1 MEEILK
7 DFNQTITALKEVLAI
22 KKNDI
27 TRDSALL
34 RFQLCFELAW
44 KAIKSRAKS
53 EGVECFSPKSC
64 FQTAFQ
70 LNLVDYDENWLTM
83 VNDRNLIVHLYEE
96 NVADQIYGRL
106 SSYIPLFEKLYEKLN
121 LNNGA
126 D

>member
-7 DFNQTITALKEVLAI
+7 DFNQAISALKEVLAVEEN
-22 KKNDI
+22 KI

-44 KAIKSRAKS
+44 KTIKIYSRK

-70 LNLVDYDENWLTM
+70 LNLVDYDENWINM
-83 VNDRNLIVHLYEE
+83 VEDRNMIVHIYAEE
-96 NVADQIYGRL
+96 MADKIYSRL
-106 SSYIPLFEKLYEKLN
+106 LEYLELFEKLYSKLSSK
-121 LNNGA
+121 
-126 D
+126 

>member
-7 DFNQTITALKEVLAI
+7 DFNQAIAALKEVLAI
-22 KKNDI
+22 KKDDI
-27 TRDSALL
+27 SRDSALL

-83 VNDRNLIVHLYEE
+83 VNDRNLIIHLYEE
-96 NVADQIYGRL
+96 NTADQIYSRL
-106 SSYIPLFEKLYEKLN
+106 SSYLSLFEKLFSKLSQ
-121 LNNGA
+121 
-126 D
+126 

>member
-7 DFNQTITALKEVLAI
+7 DFNQAISALKEVLAVE
-22 KKNDI
+22 KNKI

-44 KAIKSRAKS
+44 KAIKTRARD

-70 LNLVDYDENWLTM
+70 LNLVDYDESWINM

-96 NVADQIYGRL
+96 QMSDEIYERL
-106 SSYIPLFEKLYEKLN
+106 TNYLTLFEKLYSRLKSK
-121 LNNGA
+121 
-126 D
+126 

>member
-7 DFNQTITALKEVLAI
+7 DFNQAITALKEVLAVE
-22 KKNDI
+22 KNKI

-44 KAIKSRAKS
+44 KAIKIYVRN

-70 LNLVDYDENWLTM
+70 LNLVDYDDNWLNM

-96 NVADQIYGRL
+96 NMADEIFGRL
-106 SSYIPLFEKLYEKLN
+106 PDYLALFEKLSSKLER
-121 LNNGA
+121 
-126 D
+126 

>member
-7 DFNQTITALKEVLAI
+7 DFNQTIIALKEVLAVE
-22 KKNDI
+22 KNKI

-44 KAIKSRAKS
+44 KAIKVYSRK

-70 LNLVDYDENWLTM
+70 LNLVDYDENWLNM

-96 NVADQIYGRL
+96 DMADKIFSRL
-106 SSYIPLFEKLYEKLN
+106 PDYLTLFEKLYLKLKR
-121 LNNGA
+121 
-126 D
+126 

>member
-7 DFNQTITALKEVLAI
+7 DFEKAIAALREVLSVE
-22 KKNDI
+22 KNKI

-44 KAIKSRAKS
+44 KTIKVHARA

-70 LNLVDYDENWLTM
+70 LNLVDYDENWINM
-83 VNDRNLIVHLYEE
+83 VEDRNSIVYLYEE
-96 NVADQIYGRL
+96 EEADRIYDKL
-106 SSYIPLFEKLYEKLN
+106 SDYLTLFEKLYSKLN
-121 LNNGA
+121 Q
-126 D
+126 